1 MIGVTRKQLLTL
13 FILGAALQF
22 GTPARAADVNTDAN
36 NKTVVFVCL
45 HGSVKSQM
53 AAAHDA
59 AARDVV
65 VGHIEDLIPTLPV
78 RPRPQQTLRGV
89 VTGMDE
95 RNDRMTLRLSKDV
108 TADFKVQDAL
118 VFNAVRDGDQV
129 EVTVEKIEEAKTIV
143 SLRKQ

>member
-1 MIGVTRKQLLTL
+1 MIGMTRKQSLTWL
-13 FILGAALQF
+13 ILGAALQV
-22 GTPARAADVNTDAN
+22 GAPALAADAN
-36 NKTVVFVCL
+36 NKTIVFVCR

-59 AARDVV
+59 AARDVIV
-65 VGHIEDLIPTLPV
+65 SHIEDLIPTLPV

-89 VTGMDE
+89 VTGIDE

-129 EVTVEKIEEAKTIV
+129 EITVEKIEEARTIV
-143 SLRKQ
+143 GLRKE